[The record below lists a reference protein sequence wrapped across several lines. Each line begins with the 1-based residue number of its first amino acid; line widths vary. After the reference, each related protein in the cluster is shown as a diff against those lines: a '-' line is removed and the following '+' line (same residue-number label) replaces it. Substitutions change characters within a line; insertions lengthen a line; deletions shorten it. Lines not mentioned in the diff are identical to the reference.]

1 MLTEQAAQS
10 KGYFKNIKGVGA
22 PIKRD
27 PSEHNPLLDLTEV
40 HMNRIIKRQ
49 GALPPWIELQN
60 NLNASH
66 NAFRTLL
73 LESYTKHIVR
83 SILSTNPMSL
93 LPSYEQ
99 LPDRDEAFEARE
111 HKFHEE
117 SVRQINDT
125 LRKMNAQAPL
135 PSRRGLVMLEHEL
148 ERVRGEPLRQNV
160 WNELQK
166 RVRDIKDL
174 EANGPPQRNS
184 AFLARLENGAMSRL
198 GRGMAGVLN
207 NTGGSGGGH
216 AIGPGGTMTGNG
228 HGGDA
233 GGGKGLLVFVG
244 LGLGVMVYF
253 RKPTLTESPL
263 RSENLIPVRPEEE
276 EERPEGFVVLS
287 PSEPSVGIL
296 DLFKEYILEPFL
308 TLVRFIHLALLFG
321 PVIITAPMIF
331 VGSQPRR
338 KPGKPVAEVEDNW
351 GAVWWYGFLVKQMER
366 AGPSFIKLGQ
376 WAASR
381 TDLFPAALC
390 AKMSK
395 LHSGNKPHPF
405 RYTKKVLQRAFHLP
419 FDEIFEA
426 FEEKPIGCG
435 AIAQV
440 YRARLRPEILTQS
453 SAEAAQLAD
462 ELAHQADGD
471 RRIVTSVAIKVLHP
485 RVEKLVRRDIRIMSI
500 FANIINALPEMEWLS
515 LPDEVMAF
523 SDMMTQQLDLR
534 VEATNLDRF
543 RENFKDRPR
552 TVTFPR
558 PIRLGPNQ
566 VAANKEVLI
575 EEYEDALPLKYFLR
589 NGGGP
594 YDEKIANLGL
604 DAFLEMLLLD
614 NWTHGD
620 LHPGNIMV
628 RLVRPETYHI
638 IGPWLH
644 RLRSGDNPGKDK
656 DQLSTLPTESISETE
671 TVHKLRAVAEQPE
684 IWLDELE
691 VLYDAGFVP
700 QLVFIDAGLVTSL
713 DANNRRNFLDLFQ
726 AVAEFD
732 GYRAGKLMVER
743 CRRPDLAIDEE
754 TFALKIQHLVLSVK
768 SKTFSLAKIK
778 ISDILND
785 VLLAVRQ
792 HHVKLEGDFVNTVIS
807 ILLLEGIGRQL
818 DPNMDL
824 FKSALPILRQLGRQ
838 MGTKDI
844 ASVGTGNLFAMAKL
858 WIWAE
863 ARSVVGESSKIDEW
877 IKYDWLSPDI

>member
-1 MLTEQAAQS
+1 M
-10 KGYFKNIKGVGA
+10 
-22 PIKRD
+22 
-27 PSEHNPLLDLTEV
+27 NPLLDLSEV
-40 HMNRIIKRQ
+40 YMNRIIKRQ

-60 NLNASH
+60 NLNSSH
-66 NAFRTLL
+66 AAFRQLL

-83 SILSTNPMSL
+83 SILSTNPISM
-93 LPSYEQ
+93 LPSYDEI
-99 LPDRDEAFEARE
+99 PASDEAFEARE
-111 HKFHEE
+111 RKFHVE
-117 SVRQINDT
+117 SVRQLNDT
-125 LRKMNAQAPL
+125 LGKMNAQAPL
-135 PSRRGLVMLEHEL
+135 PSRRGLIMLDHEL
-148 ERVRGEPLRQNV
+148 DRVRGEMLRKNV

-166 RVRDIKDL
+166 RVQDIKDL
-174 EANGPPQRNS
+174 EARGSPQRNS
-184 AFLARLENGAMSRL
+184 PFLQTLENGALARL
-198 GRGMAGVLN
+198 GQRMSGVLG
-207 NTGGSGGGH
+207 NTGVAGAAGGGDGARSTGHGTISGG
-216 AIGPGGTMTGNG
+216 PE
-228 HGGDA
+228 A
-233 GGGKGLLVFVG
+233 GGGKGLLI
-244 LGLGVMVYF
+244 LAGLGVAAMVYF

-263 RSENLIPVRPEEE
+263 SRDDLIPVHDDEHKEET
-276 EERPEGFVVLS
+276 GFVALS
-287 PSEPSVGIL
+287 PAEPSVGVL
-296 DLFKEYILEPFL
+296 EMLREYILEPLL
-308 TLVRFIHLALLFG
+308 TFVRFIHLALLFG
-321 PVIITAPMIF
+321 PVILTAPMVF
-331 VGSQPRR
+331 VGTSPRR
-338 KPGKPVAEVEDNW
+338 KPGKPITEREDNW

-390 AKMSK
+390 EKMSK

-419 FDEIFEA
+419 FEEIFEE
-426 FEEKPIGCG
+426 FDETPIGCG

-440 YRARLRPEILTQS
+440 YRARLRHEILTSS
-453 SAEAAQLAD
+453 SADAAALAD

-485 RVEKLVRRDIRIMSI
+485 RVEKLVRRDIVIMSI
-500 FANIINALPEMEWLS
+500 FANIINALPDMEWLS
-515 LPDEVMAF
+515 LPDEVTAF
-523 SDMMTQQLDLR
+523 GDMMNQQLDLR
-534 VEATNLDRF
+534 VEASNLDRF

-566 VAANKEVLI
+566 VAANKEVLV
-575 EEYEDALPLKYFLR
+575 EEYENALPLKYFLR

-638 IGPWLH
+638 IGPLFH
-644 RLRSGDNPGKDK
+644 RLRGDAPEKEAI
-656 DQLSTLPTESISETE
+656 LPTESLSETE
-671 TVHKLRAVAEQPE
+671 IVDALRRVADEPE
-684 IWLDELE
+684 VWLDDLE
-691 VLYDAGFVP
+691 SYYDKGFVP

-713 DANNRRNFLDLFQ
+713 DATNRRNFLDLFQ

-743 CRRPDLAIDEE
+743 CKRPDLAIDEE

-838 MGTKDI
+838 MGTRD
-844 ASVGTGNLFAMAKL
+844 AMAHVNTGNLLAMAKL

-863 ARSVVGESSKIDEW
+863 ARSVVGESSQIDNW